1 MKLFYRFAD
10 LLDFS
15 LETVPPMIEKV
26 DSRENCEGEVHSQDT
41 DTESNVNAM
50 GIVSILCL
58 FYLIVPN

>member
-1 MKLFYRFAD
+1 M
-10 LLDFS
+10 DFS